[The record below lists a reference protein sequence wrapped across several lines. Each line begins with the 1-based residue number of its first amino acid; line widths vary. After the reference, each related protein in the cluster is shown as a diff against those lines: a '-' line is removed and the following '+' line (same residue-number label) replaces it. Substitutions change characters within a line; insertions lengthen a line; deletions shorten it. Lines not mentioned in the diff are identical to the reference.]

1 VFVTDRCGNH
11 LAAKRES
18 PWLGASMPNFLL
30 GCDGD
35 VDHFIILIND
45 NNRDREARLVSLY
58 VVGES
63 FARAAA
69 GAYGGHAAVRTD
81 RDDDERQP
89 HPFAHALC
97 EDFRHY
103 CVEIAVRQRH
113 GHNIPPGRVRDDRA
127 RQWPG
132 QLNVRAC

>member
-1 VFVTDRCGNH
+1 
-11 LAAKRES
+11 
-18 PWLGASMPNFLL
+18 MPNFLL

-113 GHNIPPGRVRDDRA
+113 GHEESRRRDA
-127 RQWPG
+127 RSARWDGTDKADDCAPAERG
-132 QLNVRAC
+132 CTTCGDDSMGTPEEG